1 MGKKKRWYR
10 WLWAIPVLLAL
21 LPLYAWQLEP
31 RLLVVKE
38 EQVSCP
44 GAPDGLRIAFFT
56 DTHFGRHYNQQHAG
70 RIVEKIEK
78 GQPDLVIFGGDL
90 LDAYYRD
97 AALLDLEALAEVFQ
111 RLEPPLGCYAVWGN
125 HDLGGGAARVY
136 EEVLGNMGFQLLQ
149 NEAVSIPDTNI
160 TLIGLDDMLLGQPSF
175 DWDSLPEDG
184 VRILLSH
191 EPDLVSALDSSA
203 FSLALSGHSHGGQV
217 SLPFLTSR
225 ILPTG
230 ARQYVKGWYDLDGA
244 SLFVSSGLGMTQLPF
259 RLGNPPEICFITLHG
274 SSE

>member
-1 MGKKKRWYR
+1 M
-10 WLWAIPVLLAL
+10 
-21 LPLYAWQLEP
+21 
-31 RLLVVKE
+31 
-38 EQVSCP
+38 
-44 GAPDGLRIAFFT
+44 
-56 DTHFGRHYNQQHAG
+56 
-70 RIVEKIEK
+70 
-78 GQPDLVIFGGDL
+78 

-111 RLEPPLGCYAVWGN
+111 QLEPPLGCYAVWGN

-136 EEVLGNMGFQLLQ
+136 EGVLANMGFQLFQ

-191 EPDLVSALDSSA
+191 EPDLVGVLDSSA

-217 SLPFLTSR
+217 SFPF
-225 ILPTG
+225 
-230 ARQYVKGWYDLDGA
+230 
-244 SLFVSSGLGMTQLPF
+244 
-259 RLGNPPEICFITLHG
+259 
-274 SSE
+274 